1 MSDSKNQNDSGPE
14 SEDVDLALFSGA
26 MDELVNKYDQI
37 IGEFKEILDQQTKKI
52 FNDPEL
58 EDK

>member
-1 MSDSKNQNDSGPE
+1 
-14 SEDVDLALFSGA
+14 

-58 EDK
+58 DDK